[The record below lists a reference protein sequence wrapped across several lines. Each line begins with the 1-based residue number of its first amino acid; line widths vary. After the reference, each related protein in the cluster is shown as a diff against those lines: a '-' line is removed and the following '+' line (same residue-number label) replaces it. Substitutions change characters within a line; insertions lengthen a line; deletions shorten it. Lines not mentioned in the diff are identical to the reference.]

1 MARISFCLFEN
12 FLANEQQAFVY
23 FILTTTYEQENQMHF
38 RLFLPNFLFVLL
50 VTVKIVFLLFGNFKF
65 LVFFTLFE
73 KFISKQ

>member
-1 MARISFCLFEN
+1 MAGISFCLFEH
-12 FLANEQQAFVY
+12 FLANTFVY